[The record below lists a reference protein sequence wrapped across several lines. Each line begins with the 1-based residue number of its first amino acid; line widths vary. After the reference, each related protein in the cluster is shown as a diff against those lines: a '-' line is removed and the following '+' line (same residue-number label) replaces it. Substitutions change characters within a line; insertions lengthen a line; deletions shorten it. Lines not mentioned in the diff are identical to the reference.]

1 MYTEAEVVAVMSGYT
16 GILAIICLFV
26 GVVYSYCT
34 SPDRIEPHERI
45 EIETLLCAIAIEL
58 IKSASPY
65 RLREAARIVEIRS
78 YKDRM

>member
-1 MYTEAEVVAVMSGYT
+1 MSAIKQQQQLAEYYAY
-16 GILAIICLFV
+16 ICKQIFDKE
-26 GVVYSYCT
+26 T
-34 SPDRIEPHERI
+34 MEQHERI

-78 YKDRM
+78 YKDRMR